1 MEAADGSHGDDC
13 AAAATN
19 RESEESEEARRVRA
33 LEVEVKNL
41 CAQVDR
47 RGWDSIG
54 GHPLGPRCRFWVAA
68 LLPWTRTGGR
78 ILYHLQPTHAL
89 DASHNY
95 DGILSFFSLYYVFF
109 GIFAMEQVG
118 RRVPSL
124 SSQACLQRLSTI
136 DSRAVACRRTDL
148 CDRATI
154 WSGRGRWQRRR
165 SLGRTAMG
173 DIAFHLRRARI
184 GVHSWSLLLLEYV
197 ASAHGERRSP
207 SKGLLPGASEPRQ
220 SAVLVW
226 AYLIA
231 ALHFH
236 VRHGARGCH
245 SSAWHFRCHLRY
257 GVGRD
262 QLDHGGRTVHIPQL
276 CGHAV
281 RCGWP
286 VGLCSRAG
294 TQQYRGRSSSVVVT
308 APILNTVSS
317 GVISG
322 LGK

>member
-1 MEAADGSHGDDC
+1 MEAADGSDGSRGDDC

-124 SSQACLQRLSTI
+124 SSQACLQRIFAPCVEEWPNTPQKLAGTLQKSPCPQRFLTINLSLSWQITSFLNERN
-136 DSRAVACRRTDL
+136 SRQKRQFRTGSIRLRLRRPREASA
-148 CDRATI
+148 RAP
-154 WSGRGRWQRRR
+154 GRWPSRQRSR
-165 SLGRTAMG
+165 L
-173 DIAFHLRRARI
+173 
-184 GVHSWSLLLLEYV
+184 
-197 ASAHGERRSP
+197 
-207 SKGLLPGASEPRQ
+207 Q
-220 SAVLVW
+220 SA
-226 AYLIA
+226 ADRKGYGRS
-231 ALHFH
+231 H
-236 VRHGARGCH
+236 ARGCR
-245 SSAWHFRCHLRY
+245 SANLSTRQ
-257 GVGRD
+257 GR
-262 QLDHGGRTVHIPQL
+262 
-276 CGHAV
+276 
-281 RCGWP
+281 
-286 VGLCSRAG
+286 
-294 TQQYRGRSSSVVVT
+294 
-308 APILNTVSS
+308 
-317 GVISG
+317 
-322 LGK
+322 